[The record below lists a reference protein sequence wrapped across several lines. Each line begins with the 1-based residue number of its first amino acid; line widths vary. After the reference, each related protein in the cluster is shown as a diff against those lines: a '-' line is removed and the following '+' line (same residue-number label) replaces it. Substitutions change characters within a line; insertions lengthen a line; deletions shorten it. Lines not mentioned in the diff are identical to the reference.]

1 MFKVFI
7 FWKMFRLK
15 FLYFGKCLLFWKAT
29 EKPNI
34 MTLFFR
40 MLSKYSHRYSG
51 PLVFSIASKYV
62 NIEKFSHSYMLPWFY
77 LGKVYKTMPKWH
89 YISMASPTQ
98 TDLILSMKI
107 DNVTSNV
114 SRPEPSEKNKI
125 AMVITSSTYIVNI
138 QIHSSG
144 TN

>member
-1 MFKVFI
+1 
-7 FWKMFRLK
+7 
-15 FLYFGKCLLFWKAT
+15 
-29 EKPNI
+29 
-34 MTLFFR
+34 
-40 MLSKYSHRYSG
+40 
-51 PLVFSIASKYV
+51 
-62 NIEKFSHSYMLPWFY
+62 
-77 LGKVYKTMPKWH
+77 
-89 YISMASPTQ
+89 MASPTQ